1 MRSGIKKSKSKILES
16 KRRASRRD
24 SLNRYNV
31 KPAKRKSDAV
41 ECAVLSAFA
50 GGCATVVPSSAVD
63 SGRYSP
69 LTFQRGE
76 RRLPDKST
84 SGKVL
89 APMKL
94 TAVFCAALVSALG
107 AAFAQTPA
115 PESAKPAD
123 AAQLEALSK
132 KIDEQ
137 NAKIDALSQEILKL
151 EQQVAHIRPG
161 IMIGENTP
169 SPGTSAAPAMLPS
182 HPAAAG
188 NTHIVARG
196 ETLTSIAKMYK
207 VTVDELQ
214 QANHIEDG
222 RKLQA
227 GQTIV
232 IPTASPAAAGSSTP
246 TP

>member
-1 MRSGIKKSKSKILES
+1 
-16 KRRASRRD
+16 
-24 SLNRYNV
+24 
-31 KPAKRKSDAV
+31 
-41 ECAVLSAFA
+41 
-50 GGCATVVPSSAVD
+50 
-63 SGRYSP
+63 
-69 LTFQRGE
+69 
-76 RRLPDKST
+76 LPDKYA

-89 APMKL
+89 ARMKL

-107 AAFAQTPA
+107 AAFAQTPQ
-115 PESAKPAD
+115 PEAAKPAD
-123 AAQLEALSK
+123 AAQFEALAK

-151 EQQVAHIRPG
+151 EQQIAHIRPG
-161 IMIGENTP
+161 IIIGENTP
-169 SPGTSAAPAMLPS
+169 SPGTSAAPAMSSS
-182 HPAAAG
+182 HSAAAG

-227 GQTIV
+227 GQTIS
-232 IPTASPAAAGSSTP
+232 IPTFTTP
-246 TP
+246 TPTPGQ